1 MPTGYEPAQ
10 GGKRAAAGSK
20 FCGKTHDKYATLA
33 STAGT
38 QPALCVGT
46 TKRQFVFFPR
56 LEFHF
61 LLVLDSRGKSKK
73 AQ

>member
-1 MPTGYEPAQ
+1 MSRHKEAKEPPQVQNFAV
-10 GGKRAAAGSK
+10 KHMRSTL
-20 FCGKTHDKYATLA
+20 FWILA

-46 TKRQFVFFPR
+46 TKRQFVFFSR

-73 AQ
+73 AE